1 MKPAAFDYHRADSVE
16 DALQQLA
23 SSQGTVKV
31 IAGGQSLGPML
42 NMRLATPGTLVD
54 LNDLSELAY
63 VRRAEGWLEIGPL
76 TRHCQLAESPL
87 VHQNCPLLAQAAHT
101 IGHYAIR
108 QRGTLGGSL
117 AHADPAA
124 QLPLVAVTLGAQLE
138 LRSVRGQRVVQAEE
152 FFLSAMTTAMA
163 NDEILYGVRFP
174 VAPHSLSAFKLFSRR
189 QGDFAMVAVAA
200 QMELEQDRVSRLC
213 VGVGGV
219 DGVPRNLSQH
229 LSAFNGR
236 HPDAAW
242 VTEIVRA
249 TELAVQPV
257 DDGRVDVLYR
267 QELTRSLTRQVFISA
282 LANAQEGRYV

>member
-1 MKPAAFDYHRADSVE
+1 VY
-16 DALQQLA
+16 
-23 SSQGTVKV
+23 
-31 IAGGQSLGPML
+31 
-42 NMRLATPGTLVD
+42 
-54 LNDLSELAY
+54 
-63 VRRAEGWLEIGPL
+63 
-76 TRHCQLAESPL
+76 
-87 VHQNCPLLAQAAHT
+87 QNCPLLAQAANT

-138 LRSVRGQRVVQAEE
+138 LRSVRGQRVVRAEE

-163 NDEILYGVRFP
+163 NDEILYSVRFP
-174 VAPHSLSAFKLFSRR
+174 VAPHPVSAFKLFSRR

-200 QMELEQDRVSRLC
+200 QMELQQDRVSRLC

-242 VTEIVRA
+242 ISEIARA

-267 QELTRSLTRQVFISA
+267 QELTRSLARQVFISA
-282 LANAQEGRYV
+282 LNNAQEGLYV